1 MSSRHHQCNLRL
13 FTFSGVP
20 NLIQLTIGVY
30 TTGTWWGPILADV
43 VLVKQRCHLD
53 RLVKIDQGHEG
64 QVFNGQEAE
73 VIHFGLRAFD
83 QR

>member
-20 NLIQLTIGVY
+20 NLILFSLAAN
-30 TTGTWWGPILADV
+30 TTGTWWGPISAG
-43 VLVKQRCHLD
+43 VLVKQRWHLD